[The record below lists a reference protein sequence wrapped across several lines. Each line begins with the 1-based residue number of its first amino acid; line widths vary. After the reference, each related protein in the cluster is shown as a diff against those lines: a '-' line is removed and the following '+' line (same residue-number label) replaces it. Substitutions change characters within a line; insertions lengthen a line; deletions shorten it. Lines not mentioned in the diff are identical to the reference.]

1 MSDDGILKS
10 LWNLVPNFPNALRG
24 DTHALIVV
32 IFFLMIVGIALWA
45 IFYTIKEYRA
55 AKRALAALR
64 DQLDGVSS
72 ENLLNQRSELLRK
85 SATGTPKVVGELWR
99 EFDETLVEHHDRARG
114 HDTLLNT
121 VEADHYFSADRIA
134 PRLVSNRLLT
144 AAPAVL
150 TALGLLGTFIGLAT
164 GLNSLNLGE
173 SATVEEMR
181 VGIEG
186 LIKGAGLGF
195 TASVWGVLASL
206 VVNIWE
212 KVAERRVAA
221 QAAAFQTS
229 IDELFVLHSPERS
242 LLQVEKHTDD
252 SAIALN
258 TLHEKIGS
266 QLQEAVSGISQE
278 MQDAL
283 IRAIET
289 SMAPSMASL
298 AENTATQSA
307 EVFEKLVDRFADAFQ
322 SIGTR
327 QAEQLGAASSTLDA
341 TVAAV
346 AQRVDSSVA
355 GLSDAFES
363 LGARQAEQLDAASA
377 TLDSALSSVSD
388 KVGGAIVLLKESAAA
403 QSSATSEQAEAFRAQ
418 LTELSELTARQARLL
433 DGSLTAIT
441 LGLDSAAT
449 KMGAA
454 TTSLDASSTTLQ
466 GTAQTFTQT
475 SARFESSLNAGAQA
489 LEGTADA
496 HARAAAALERHTAAL
511 GEVNAASL
519 DATERL
525 SQAARAAGSTF
536 DTMRAHQEAFLISLK
551 SQVDNHSASLKDWLD
566 QYSDQV
572 HHQTSERMSD
582 WNKHTHTFSSQMLEA
597 TNALSEV
604 IDEMGVKIGAQDAG
618 KSSLS

>member
-10 LWNLVPNFPNALRG
+10 LQNLLPDFPAALNG

-32 IFFLMIVGIALWA
+32 VFVVLIVGIAGWA
-45 IFYTIKEYRA
+45 LLYTAIQYRA
-55 AKRALAALR
+55 ARNAITSVASM
-64 DQLDGVSS
+64 LDGVHQD
-72 ENLLNQRSELLRK
+72 ELPRLRSELLATSESI
-85 SATGTPKVVGELWR
+85 SASSEVGALWR
-99 EFDETLVEHHDRARG
+99 EFDETLVESDGR
-114 HDTLLNT
+114 LWNT
-121 VEADHYFSADRIA
+121 VEADHYFNTDRLA
-134 PRLVSNRLLT
+134 SRLVSNRLLT

-150 TALGLLGTFIGLAT
+150 TAVGLLGTFIGLAT
-164 GLNSLNLGE
+164 GLNSLNLSE

-181 VGIEG
+181 SGIEG
-186 LIKGAGLGF
+186 LVAGAGLGF
-195 TASVWGVLASL
+195 TASVWGVFFSL
-206 VVNIWE
+206 VVNIIE
-212 KVAERRVAA
+212 KLAERRVAA
-221 QAAAFQTS
+221 ETARLQS
-229 IDELFVLHSPERS
+229 RIDELFVLHSPEQS
-242 LLQVEKHTDD
+242 FVKMEKNTHD

-258 TLHEKIGS
+258 ELHEKIGTK
-266 QLQEAVSGISQE
+266 LQEAVAGISQE
-278 MQDAL
+278 MQAAL
-283 IRAIET
+283 TRAIET

-298 AENTATQSA
+298 AESTATQSA
-307 EVFEKLVDRFADAFQ
+307 EVFEKLVDKFADAFQ

-355 GLSDAFES
+355 GLSDAFEAV
-363 LGARQAEQLDAASA
+363 GARQAEQLDAATA
-377 TLDSALSSVSD
+377 TLDSALGSVSD

-403 QSSATSEQAEAFRAQ
+403 QSTATSEQAEAFREQ

-449 KMGAA
+449 KMGTA
-454 TTSLDASSTTLQ
+454 TTSLDTSSTTLQ
-466 GTAQTFTQT
+466 GTARTFAQT
-475 SARFESSLNAGAQA
+475 SERFESSLNAGTQA
-489 LEGTADA
+489 LEGTAEA
-496 HARAAAALERHTAAL
+496 HAQAAAALRNHTTAL
-511 GEVNAASL
+511 EQINSASL

-525 SQAARAAGSTF
+525 TQAARAAGTSF
-536 DTMRAHQEAFLISLK
+536 ETMQAHQGRFLNDLR

-582 WNKHTHTFSSQMLEA
+582 WNKHTHAFSSHMLDA

-604 IDEMGVKIGAQDAG
+604 IAEMEVRIGAQDAG

>member
-10 LWNLVPNFPNALRG
+10 LWNLVPNFADAFRG

-32 IFFLMIVGIALWA
+32 IFFVVIVAIASVA
-45 IFYTIKEYRA
+45 IWYTVRASRA
-55 AKRALAALR
+55 ANKALDALNE
-64 DQLDGVSS
+64 QLVDVSS
-72 ENLLNQRSELLRK
+72 ENLLQRRSELLEQ
-85 SATGTPKVVGELWR
+85 AGAAAPGVVGELWR
-99 EFDETLVEHHDRARG
+99 EFDETLVVHHDPVLRQDAIR
-114 HDTLLNT
+114 NT
-121 VEADHYFSADRIA
+121 VEADHYFSAERIA
-134 PRLVSNRLLT
+134 PQLVNNRLLT

-164 GLNSLNLGE
+164 GLNSLKLGE

-181 VGIEG
+181 AGIEG
-186 LIKGAGLGF
+186 LVAGAGLGF

-212 KVAERRVAA
+212 KVVERRVAA
-221 QAAAFQTS
+221 RAAAFQAR
-229 IDELFVLHSPERS
+229 IDGLFVLHSPERS
-242 LLQVEKHTDD
+242 LLQVEKNTHD

-258 TLHEKIGS
+258 ELHEKIGT
-266 QLQEAVSGISQE
+266 QLQEAVAGISQE

-283 IRAIET
+283 TRAIET

-298 AENTATQSA
+298 AESTATQSA
-307 EVFEKLVDRFADAFQ
+307 EVFEKLVDKFADAFQ

-341 TVAAV
+341 TVTAV
-346 AQRVDSSVA
+346 TQRVDSSVA
-355 GLSDAFES
+355 GLSDAFEAV
-363 LGARQAEQLDAASA
+363 GARQAEQLDAATA
-377 TLDSALSSVSD
+377 TLDSALGSVSD

-403 QSSATSEQAEAFRAQ
+403 QSTATSEQAEAFREQ

-433 DGSLTAIT
+433 DGSLSAIT

-449 KMGAA
+449 KMGTA
-454 TTSLDASSTTLQ
+454 TTSLDTSSTTLQ
-466 GTAQTFTQT
+466 GTARTFART
-475 SARFESSLNAGAQA
+475 SERFESSLNAGAQA
-489 LEGTADA
+489 LEGTAEA
-496 HARAAAALERHTAAL
+496 HAQAAAALSNHTTAL
-511 GEVNAASL
+511 EEINSASL

-525 SQAARAAGSTF
+525 TQAARAAGTSF
-536 DTMRAHQEAFLISLK
+536 ETMQVHQGRFLNDLK
-551 SQVDNHSASLKDWLD
+551 AQVDNHSASLRNWLD
-566 QYSDQV
+566 EYSDQV
-572 HHQTSERMSD
+572 QHQTTERMSD